1 MRGPED
7 TRTRQCGLCRGPRAE
22 TTKGQRRPR
31 RYQDKVH
38 SEEERGRAESLGVG
52 TLGCQKVLGQAG
64 THGTAM
70 TGSWCPPTRL
80 QEVVSFLQDMEQQ
93 LFEEGGGLLSE

>member
-1 MRGPED
+1 M
-7 TRTRQCGLCRGPRAE
+7 
-22 TTKGQRRPR
+22 KGQRRPRR

-38 SEEERGRAESLGVG
+38 SEEERGWAESLGVG

-70 TGSWCPPTRL
+70 TGSWCPPAGCRRWSRSYRIWSSNYSRWGWAA
-80 QEVVSFLQDMEQQ
+80 E
-93 LFEEGGGLLSE
+93 